1 MISLTEWLLVQC
13 RGVRRQ
19 FVRVRV
25 EPSQGELEVGKE
37 EDSQGLSIDLVL
49 VVICVMSVIC
59 LMRLS

>member
-1 MISLTEWLLVQC
+1 M
-13 RGVRRQ
+13 
-19 FVRVRV
+19 RVRV